1 MGTYLS
7 SKLRDTGDGAILHWC
22 PGCKSRHIIET
33 LEPNG
38 NGAVWSWDGNA
49 EAPTF
54 SPSINIV
61 GRCHYFIRA
70 GMIEFCGDSRHHLA
84 GQVVPL
90 PDIPGWVN
98 ERSGHVIP

>member
-1 MGTYLS
+1 MSTYLS
-7 SKLRDTGDGAILHWC
+7 SKLRDSDDGAVC
-22 PGCKSRHIIET
+22 SR
-33 LEPNG
+33 
-38 NGAVWSWDGNA
+38 DGNA

-61 GRCHYFIRA
+61 GRCHYFIIA

-98 ERSGHVIP
+98 ERSGHAIP